1 MVAPALIAALGLL
14 LVLLLFRPPGWVMV
28 LFLVALFLP
37 GRWWHWKTRRFRRGL
52 KLLRKGE
59 AGSARSEFEAF
70 LFQVARGSNFRRVQ
84 PYFNLGRSYP
94 YEVAARANL
103 GVCDLQLGR
112 PESALE
118 RFRSALAA
126 DSSWVP
132 AMYGEAVALKLL
144 GQPEAAERSA
154 RQALDLRPSYLA
166 ARLLLGSLL
175 QEPGREAE
183 AEEVLAPLVEE
194 GRDPEALLQ
203 ALDDQWGIGEM

>member
-1 MVAPALIAALGLL
+1 VVAPALIAALGLL

-52 KLLRKGE
+52 RRLKRGDAGE
-59 AGSARSEFEAF
+59 ARSEFEAF
-70 LFQVARGSNFRRVQ
+70 LFQVSRGVNFRRVQ

-94 YEVAARANL
+94 YQVAGRANL
-103 GVCDLQLGR
+103 GVCDLMQGK
-112 PESALE
+112 PEAALE
-118 RFRSALAA
+118 RFRAALAEEP
-126 DSSWVP
+126 SWVP
-132 AMYGEAVALKLL
+132 ARYGEAVALKLT
-144 GQPEAAERSA
+144 GQIPAAEQSA
-154 RQALDLRPSYLA
+154 RQALELRPSYMA

-175 QEPGREAE
+175 KETGRHEEA
-183 AEEVLAPLVEE
+183 AEVLAPIVEE